1 MSEAELH
8 ILRGRLD
15 GGIRNKAAR
24 GELRRALPVGLVWG
38 EKEGEIHFHP
48 DEAVTGAIRTIFP
61 ELNTHPAY
69 PLSTLRCVPR
79 DTQRKTRGRADR
91 YSFLVR
97 NFHPLLHAGL
107 ARRTVMPWL
116 RQFHPRALPRRVF
129 RFAGRWKA

>member
-1 MSEAELH
+1 M
-8 ILRGRLD
+8 
-15 GGIRNKAAR
+15 
-24 GELRRALPVGLVWG
+24 
-38 EKEGEIHFHP
+38 
-48 DEAVTGAIRTIFP
+48 P

-107 ARRTVMPWL
+107 SRRTAILISLTTKVKECNRL
-116 RQFHPRALPRRVF
+116 LTTSVSILLYGIIYGNALLQQLCVRVGF
-129 RFAGRWKA
+129 FTD

>member
-1 MSEAELH
+1 
-8 ILRGRLD
+8 
-15 GGIRNKAAR
+15 
-24 GELRRALPVGLVWG
+24 VGLPPTEHISFFFSFLV
-38 EKEGEIHFHP
+38 
-48 DEAVTGAIRTIFP
+48 VP

-107 ARRTVMPWL
+107 SRRTEMGIF
-116 RQFHPRALPRRVF
+116 RQLTSYDVSVADTVWHIPI
-129 RFAGRWKA
+129 